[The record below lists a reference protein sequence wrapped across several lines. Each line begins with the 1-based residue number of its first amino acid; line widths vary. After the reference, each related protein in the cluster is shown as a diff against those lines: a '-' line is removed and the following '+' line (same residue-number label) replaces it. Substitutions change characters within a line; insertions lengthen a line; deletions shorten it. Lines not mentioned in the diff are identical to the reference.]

1 MRGGMVRCAAASA
14 LVVISLSC
22 EISEAADPGFYVGA
36 AAGRGEQKID
46 MAAGVGPMPTIDP
59 PGGFIGV
66 IGDPS
71 RPLPPIFNPGPVFI
85 ALEQESVADETDA
98 AWNVA
103 LGYRVNKFLAAELA
117 RGVPHRGGRSRSEI
131 LWTTVTTIDQ
141 CRQRLEESRRMR
153 LATLDVWPNPPHLD
167 NTYQT
172 REDGPFYGPLA
183 RFIMGLSHE
192 DSHLG
197 QIADIIQQAKAARS

>member
-1 MRGGMVRCAAASA
+1 MLDFTPVRKKEITMNDLAEGLTLGDLRSLTNEYVDHVLGLIKDCTDADVTFEPQDPKADDQAAATNVEVHMPWTLGHVIVHITASA
-14 LVVISLSC
+14 
-22 EISEAADPGFYVGA
+22 E
-36 AAGRGEQKID
+36 
-46 MAAGVGPMPTIDP
+46 
-59 PGGFIGV
+59 
-66 IGDPS
+66 
-71 RPLPPIFNPGPVFI
+71 
-85 ALEQESVADETDA
+85 ESA
-98 AWNVA
+98 
-103 LGYRVNKFLAAELA
+103 FLAAELA
-117 RGVPHRGGRSRSEI
+117 RGVPHRGGRSRYEI
-131 LWTTVTTIDQ
+131 LWTMVTTIDQ